1 MKGLAKVIVNGRKFF
16 LILFAAL
23 MVFSVWGMTKVN
35 IEYSITSYLPPE
47 TDTKIA
53 LDVMDEEFVTYGMTT
68 VMIKNISY
76 RRALALHDEIEK
88 LDGVKSFDFKN
99 TPDYYKDSCALFK
112 ITFDGTDEDEICV
125 AAYNEIIDILE
136 PYDTYLSVPLVDDY
150 ADELQSDIN
159 FVLIL
164 AVIIIVLVLALTSN
178 SFAEIPVFLITF
190 GVAALL
196 NMGTNF
202 FFGTI
207 SFISNS
213 VCVILQLALAIDY
226 AIILSNR
233 FSEEKKKG
241 LPPCDAMIEALSK
254 ALPEI
259 CGSSLTTIAGL
270 VALTTMSLRLGAD
283 LGLVLAKSIVCS
295 MITVFFF
302 MPVVLLAFGKAI
314 DKTTHRSLVSNVSV
328 IGKADVKLRYVF
340 TAIFLAVVCVCTV
353 FSFRAE
359 YVYSQNSIDT
369 SRPSAVMIAKEQ
381 TQAVFGYENQ
391 FVVLVPYGDYDVEK
405 NVIDMVEAHDMI
417 DSALGISNVELTLN
431 GYKQY
436 ITDRI
441 NYKRFASLLG
451 TDESTASGIYASYAY
466 FSKDDTNDGIEE
478 GLLFAANPERYTASL
493 LELCDCAF
501 AHNNFIEAALYNE
514 NDEDGGDA
522 YTSYVDLRDT
532 IQDAE
537 NQLIGTKYTRCLFN
551 INGDIESKETFA
563 LLEEL
568 LKEVKEYCPQ
578 AVFAGDSMSSYDLD
592 KSFSTDNI
600 KVSVLT
606 VLFVFIILIFTLKS
620 WGLPIP
626 LTLMI
631 QGAIFI
637 NFSYY
642 AFAQTNLFFFCY
654 LIVSAIQMG
663 ATIDYAIVLT
673 GRYVDLRQTEDK
685 RASVIKAINQAFPT
699 ILTSGSILTAAS
711 FLIGFV
717 VGDPLIATL
726 GLCLGRG
733 VVISILSI
741 LFVLPSLLYLF
752 DKPLLKTRFKKK
764 ERAERFSVRKEIKKI
779 SETLRGEKEKE
790 KEIKN
795 EEVN

>member
-1 MKGLAKVIVNGRKFF
+1 MKGFARIIVNGRKY
-16 LILFAAL
+16 ILLLFIGL
-23 MVFSVWGMTKVN
+23 MIFSVWGMTKVN
-35 IEYSITSYLPPE
+35 IEYSITSYLPQD

-53 LDVMDEEFVTYGMTT
+53 LDVMEEEFTTYGTAT

-76 RRALALHDEIEK
+76 NKAKALHDEIKEI
-88 LDGVKSFDFKN
+88 DGVKSFEFKN
-99 TPDYYKDSCALFK
+99 TTDYYKDSCALFN
-112 ITFDGTDEDEICV
+112 ITFDGTDGDEECV
-125 AAYNEIIDILE
+125 AAYEKILGLLAG
-136 PYDTYLSVPLVDDY
+136 YDTYLSVPLVDNY
-150 ADELQSDIN
+150 ADELQADIN

-164 AVIIIVLVLALTSN
+164 AVVIIVAVLAFTCN

-190 GVAALL
+190 AVAALL

-233 FSEEKKKG
+233 FSEEKKNG
-241 LPPCDAMIEALSK
+241 LKPVDAMAEALSK

-283 LGLVLAKSIVCS
+283 LGLVLAKSIICS

-302 MPVVLLAFGKAI
+302 MPGILLLFGKAI
-314 DKTTHRSLVSNVSV
+314 DKTSHRSFVSNVSL

-340 TAIFLAVVCVCTV
+340 AAAFLAVVSVCTV
-353 FSFRAE
+353 FSFRTE

-369 SRPSAVMIAKEQ
+369 SRPSATMKAREE
-381 TQAVFGYENQ
+381 TQAVFGYTNQ
-391 FVVLVPYGDYDVEK
+391 FVVLVPYGDYSVEK
-405 NVIDMVEAHDMI
+405 NIIDMVDAHEEI
-417 DSALGISNVELTLN
+417 TSALGISNVELTLN

-436 ITDRI
+436 LTDRI
-441 NYKRFASLLG
+441 NYKKFASLLG
-451 TDESTASGIYASYAY
+451 ADESTAALIFEAYAY
-466 FSKDDTNDGIEE
+466 FGQDDTSSGLEE
-478 GLLFAANPERYTASL
+478 VAVFNANREIYTVSIL
-493 LELCDCAF
+493 QLCDCAF
-501 AHNNFIEAALYNE
+501 SHDNFI
-514 NDEDGGDA
+514 DA
-522 YTSYVDLRDT
+522 YLYDDADAYDSYTDLKEQV
-532 IQDAE
+532 QDAE
-537 NQLIGTKYTRCLFN
+537 KQLIGTNYTRCLFN
-551 INGDIESKETFA
+551 IDGDIESKETFA

-568 LKEVKEYCPQ
+568 LDEVKSYCPQ

-620 WGLPIP
+620 WGLPLP
-626 LTLMI
+626 LTLTI

-642 AFAQTNLFFFCY
+642 AFAGTNLFFFVY
-654 LIVSAIQMG
+654 LIVSSIQMG

-673 GRYVDLRQTEDK
+673 GRYVDLRRTEC
-685 RASVIKAINQAFPT
+685 RRISVINAINQAFPT
-699 ILTSGSILTAAS
+699 ILTSGTILTAAG

-733 VVISILSI
+733 VVISILCV
-741 LFVLPSLLYLF
+741 LFVLPALLYIF
-752 DKPLLKTRFKKK
+752 DKPLLKTAFKKK
-764 ERAERFSVRKEIKKI
+764 EKTERFSLRKEIKKI
-779 SETLRGEKEKE
+779 SATLGGKAEKEDS
-790 KEIKN
+790 N
-795 EEVN
+795 EQKL

>member
-1 MKGLAKVIVNGRKFF
+1 MKGFAKFIVRFRKVF
-16 LILFAAL
+16 LVLFIAL
-23 MVFSVWGMTKVN
+23 MVFSVWGMTQVK
-35 IEYSITSYLPPE
+35 IEYSITTYLPSD

-53 LDVMDEEFVTYGMTT
+53 LDVMDEEFVTYGTTT
-68 VMIKNISY
+68 VMIKNVSFK
-76 RRALALHDEIEK
+76 RAKELHDEIES
-88 LDGVKSFDFKN
+88 LDGVKSFEFKN
-99 TPDYYKDSCALFK
+99 TTDYYKDSCALFN
-112 ITFDGTDEDEICV
+112 ITFDGDDEDEVSV
-125 AAYNEIIDILE
+125 AAYNKIIEMLE
-136 PYDTYLSVPLVDDY
+136 GYDTYLSVPLINNY
-150 ADELQSDIN
+150 ADDLQKDVN

-164 AVIIIVLVLALTSN
+164 AVIIIILVLALTSN

-207 SFISNS
+207 SFISSS
-213 VCVILQLALAIDY
+213 VCVVLQLALAIDY

-233 FSEEKKKG
+233 FAEEKKKG
-241 LPPCDAMIEALSK
+241 LSPRDAMVAALSK

-314 DKTTHRSLVSNVSV
+314 DKTTHRSLVSHVSV
-328 IGKADVKLRYVF
+328 IGKADVKLRYV
-340 TAIFLAVVCVCTV
+340 LAAVFFAAVCVCTV

-369 SRPSAVMIAKEQ
+369 SRPSDVMIAKEE
-381 TQAVFGYENQ
+381 TQAVFGYSNQ
-391 FVVLVPYGDYDVEK
+391 FVILVPYGDYTVEK

-417 DSALGISNVELTLN
+417 DSALGISKVELTLN
-431 GYKQY
+431 GNKQY
-436 ITDRI
+436 LTDKI

-451 TDESTASGIYASYAY
+451 TDENTASLIYQAY
-466 FSKDDTNDGIEE
+466 TFFSKDNTSDGIEE
-478 GLLFAANPERYTASL
+478 TAVFNANKDKYTVSL

-501 AHNNFIEAALYNE
+501 SHNNFI
-514 NDEDGGDA
+514 DA
-522 YTSYVDLRDT
+522 YLYDDADVYDSYVDLRDT
-532 IQDAE
+532 VQDAE
-537 NQLIGTKYTRCLFN
+537 KQLIGTNYTRCLFN

-568 LKEVKEYCPQ
+568 LEEVKGYCPQ

-626 LTLMI
+626 LTLLI

-642 AFAQTNLFFFCY
+642 AFAGTNLFFFCY

-673 GRYVDLRQTEDK
+673 GRYVELRQTEDK
-685 RASVIKAINQAFPT
+685 RTSVIKALNQAFPT

-733 VVISILSI
+733 VVISILSV
-741 LFVLPSLLYLF
+741 LLVLPALLYMF
-752 DKPLLKTRFKKK
+752 DKPLLKTKFKKREK
-764 ERAERFSVRKEIKKI
+764 SERFSVRNELKKI
-779 SETLRGEKEKE
+779 SAILRGERE
-790 KEIKN
+790 KEIEN
-795 EEVN
+795 EERN